1 MNIKISGTMIS
12 VIVGIVATFA
22 VNFAQIQ
29 VNASDIEN
37 TEKTYEY
44 IQEQLQDIQSFLRT
58 EAHAHANDNDE
69 EEEDD

>member
-12 VIVGIVATFA
+12 VIVGILATFA

-44 IQEQLQDIQSFLRT
+44 IQEQLQDIQAFLRT

>member
-44 IQEQLQDIQSFLRT
+44 IQEQLQDIQAFLRT

>member
-12 VIVGIVATFA
+12 VIVGILATFA